1 MGHTVAYQAYLSW
14 YIRTRKRD
22 FVIIP
27 RKMGHTEQKAQ
38 GVSPVVGPVLIKGEA
53 AGRGSSNL
61 PGIPKTL
68 SKEKCHTSDLGMQND
83 ESCLSVI

>member
-1 MGHTVAYQAYLSW
+1 
-14 YIRTRKRD
+14 
-22 FVIIP
+22 
-27 RKMGHTEQKAQ
+27 MGHTEQKAQ

-68 SKEKCHTSDLGMQND
+68 RKEECHISDWACRKMEAAHPSSSTSREGQILFI
-83 ESCLSVI
+83 CLS